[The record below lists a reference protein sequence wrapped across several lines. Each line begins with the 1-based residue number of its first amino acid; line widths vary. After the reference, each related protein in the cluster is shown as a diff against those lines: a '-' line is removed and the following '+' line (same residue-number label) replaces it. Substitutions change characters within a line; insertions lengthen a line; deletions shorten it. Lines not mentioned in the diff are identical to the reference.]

1 MDEVWEAMN
10 QEFVDNDEQF
20 RIMTSEQSEEFQ
32 KQYKELNERLEVVR
46 RNMT

>member
-10 QEFVDNDEQF
+10 REFVDNDEQF

-32 KQYKELNERLEVVR
+32 KQYKELNGRLEVVR

>member
-10 QEFVDNDEQF
+10 REFIDHDEQF

-32 KQYKELNERLEVVR
+32 KQYKELNERLEVTR
-46 RNMT
+46 RNMA